1 MTCNSS
7 TFEIIFYDNMFTLLA
22 YFFYLLGVV
31 RCPVYL
37 LGVVR
42 CPVYLLGVVRCP
54 VYLSA
59 YFLIIYMFGRV

>member
-54 VYLSA
+54 CLSVSIFFDYLH
-59 YFLIIYMFGRV
+59 VW